1 MWKQKEPRSVTHGRE
16 AHSIVLARVWGRFG
30 SAQRV
35 PTGQGEAGALAKL
48 KADRG
53 AHWSNEEP
61 KDCPVPQECNSPPPS
76 HTQAPRTNPVGHS
89 PSGED
94 LLSLS
99 LVSPMENEGSFGHSP
114 RTALP
119 LYSHLSTAKLVH
131 TSGSSGDSRSTC
143 LLTLAQAERNKVSM
157 VWRTVL
163 LGWFLQSLSQR
174 PKALLNAV
182 KIKNNLQPGRFCP
195 SCWRWMQ

>member
-99 LVSPMENEGSFGHSP
+99 LVFPNGERRIIWAQPTHSSPFVQSPEHSQ
-114 RTALP
+114 
-119 LYSHLSTAKLVH
+119 
-131 TSGSSGDSRSTC
+131 TC
-143 LLTLAQAERNKVSM
+143 PYL
-157 VWRTVL
+157 
-163 LGWFLQSLSQR
+163 WFLRGQQENLSAH
-174 PKALLNAV
+174 PC
-182 KIKNNLQPGRFCP
+182 PGREEQGEQGVENCP
-195 SCWRWMQ
+195 AGLVPSVSVTKAKSVTERSKNKK